1 MGMHSR
7 AGGPGRMLD
16 RSKDAKLT
24 RPVAVL
30 VKALIGFLEG
40 VTALF
45 VVATLISLIYAITQV
60 INPLILSKGIDAF
73 AHILYDSEGIAY
85 IRILGFYTTV
95 TKGIIALTLTF
106 AVFAIIGFF
115 LNSISTRYLY
125 KANAVLVNNIRT
137 KLYSKLINSSMD
149 YLKNEQSG
157 NITARITSDT
167 DQIATGIHL
176 FTSIAIQL
184 VILVATFVLLLVQTS
199 WQIILICIGSVPLA
213 LLVSTILSQFGRRII
228 LKIRQAFG
236 IVSGKMAE
244 SFSGIAVSKSFNREE
259 TLSRQMA
266 ESNQEHYKMSQ

>member
-1 MGMHSR
+1 MGMHGR

-24 RPVAVL
+24 RPVLVL
-30 VKALIGFLEG
+30 VKSLIGFLEG
-40 VTALF
+40 VTGLF
-45 VVATLISLIYAITQV
+45 VIATLISLIYAITQI
-60 INPLILSKGIDAF
+60 INPLILSKGLDIF
-73 AHILYDSEGIAY
+73 ANIIYDGDGIAY
-85 IRILGFYTTV
+85 IKILDFYTTV

-115 LNSISTRYLY
+115 LNSISTRFLY

-176 FTSIAIQL
+176 FT
-184 VILVATFVLLLVQTS
+184 T
-199 WQIILICIGSVPLA
+199 
-213 LLVSTILSQFGRRII
+213 
-228 LKIRQAFG
+228 
-236 IVSGKMAE
+236 
-244 SFSGIAVSKSFNREE
+244 
-259 TLSRQMA
+259 
-266 ESNQEHYKMSQ
+266 